1 MIDMEDEHFL
11 RGHGGVEQTETT
23 DARNIPPLSPKDTY
37 QSFFSYLQLKI
48 CLLLTIFVHLVFPR
62 EAIESPHSY
71 HTQLQ
76 VRDPGRHALLPFC
89 FQCLLMVRQIVGSIW
104 TFEKE

>member
-37 QSFFSYLQLKI
+37 QSFFSYLELKI
-48 CLLLTIFVHLVFPR
+48 CLLLTIFVQLVFPR
-62 EAIESPHSY
+62 EAIESPHGY

-76 VRDPGRHALLPFC
+76 VRDPGWHVLPSFC
-89 FQCLLMVRQIVGSIW
+89 FQCLLMVRQIAGSIW